1 MNPLTGDI
9 QPDKPQYF
17 VLKKPV
23 SIEPYDGGELLLVDD
38 YILLQSEIANLFQ
51 PFNRETLTQQ
61 IENLLQDHGAR
72 FYADHE
78 IDRIA
83 YGEHKTSEDVQG
95 EQENEA
101 RREFAST
108 VVGLLYPE
116 KSEQ

>member
-1 MNPLTGDI
+1 MSE
-9 QPDKPQYF
+9 QQYI
-17 VLKKPV
+17 LRKPV
-23 SIEPYDGGELLLVDD
+23 TAEVALPFVYVDFGVDGDVPEASTVAWFD
-38 YILLQSEIANLFQ
+38 EVFQ
-51 PFNRETLTQQ
+51 PLDRETLTQQ

-116 KSEQ
+116 KSEQT